1 MGPLG
6 VTPLPLLGVNP
17 SFMPLEMFEAP
28 TTASELFCEGNEK
41 LGAHV
46 LTFSLPA
53 IFTCTGSSGVC
64 RTLCYVIRP
73 QSHFNT
79 DMVRDRY
86 WQNWNTSLQPDFTD
100 IVVAAY
106 KRLKRQEILTR
117 LHVSGD
123 FYDAVYAN
131 KWLDIMKAVPQSTF
145 WFYTRAWRDPV
156 VRPVVEKMA
165 SLPNVQAW
173 YSCDTETGRPDQVPA
188 RVRLSYLM
196 IHERD
201 IPSYA
206 ADLYFRDRSLVNSI
220 AKSVAGT
227 LVCPAENGVTR
238 TTCERCR
245 VCLTEISS
253 DGARR
258 TRDRVDTR
266 SPTAA

>member
-1 MGPLG
+1 M
-6 VTPLPLLGVNP
+6 PLP
-17 SFMPLEMFEAP
+17 EFETP
-28 TTASELFCEGNEK
+28 TRASELFCEGNEK

-53 IFTCTGSSGVC
+53 IFTCTGSTGVC

-86 WQNWNTSLQPDFTD
+86 WTNWHTSLQPDFVDFT
-100 IVVAAY
+100 VAAY
-106 KRLKRQEILTR
+106 GRMTRKEFLTR

-131 KWLDIMKAVPQSTF
+131 KWLEIMKAVPQSTF

-156 VRPVVEKMA
+156 VRPVIEKMA
-165 SLPNVQAW
+165 TLPNVQAW
-173 YSCDTETGRPDQVPA
+173 FSCDMETGEPENVPA
-188 RVRLSYLM
+188 RVRLSYLTV
-196 IHERD
+196 HDRD
-201 IPSYA
+201 VPSYA
-206 ADLYFRDRSLVNSI
+206 ADLYFRDRSLVHSI
-220 AKSVAGT
+220 AKSIGGT

-245 VCLTEISS
+245 VCFREKTLE
-253 DGARR
+253 GPCR
-258 TRDRVDTR
+258 TRNRG
-266 SPTAA
+266 